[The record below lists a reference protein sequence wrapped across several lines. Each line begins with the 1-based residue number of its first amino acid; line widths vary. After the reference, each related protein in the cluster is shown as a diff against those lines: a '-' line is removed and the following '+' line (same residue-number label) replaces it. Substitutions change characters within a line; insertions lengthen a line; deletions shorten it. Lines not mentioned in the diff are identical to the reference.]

1 MSSPIEL
8 KLIPVHFELILHI
21 LVTRKPM
28 QLLKKGSGDGFTE
41 VKIIEKIMF
50 LSFLEFWWDRPG

>member
-50 LSFLEFWWDRPG
+50 LSFLEF